1 MTMLPLERLS
11 ALVVVVPEV
20 RLSRS
25 VLVAAAQLGPVTAAE
40 SRPAVVSRLVQLLR
54 EAAGRRAELV
64 VFPEAALTPFFPH
77 WSVADEQE
85 LDSYFEDA
93 MPNAGVQPLFDEA
106 ARLGVGF
113 CLGYAERVVEEPRVR
128 RFNTSVLVERDGRI
142 VGTYR
147 KIHLPGYREP
157 DPSHPFQNLEKRYFE
172 VGDLGFPV
180 WDAFDGRVGM
190 CICND
195 RRWPETYRVM
205 GLQGVE
211 LVLLGYNTP
220 VHNPAMPQTDSL
232 ADFHNRL
239 SMQAG
244 AYQNGTWVV
253 GVAKAGL
260 EEGVRQ
266 IGGSCVVAPS
276 GEIVAQATTDGDEVI
291 TAQCDLD
298 QCRSYKEHIFNFAAH
313 RRPEHY
319 WAIAA
324 PH

>member
-1 MTMLPLERLS
+1 
-11 ALVVVVPEV
+11 
-20 RLSRS
+20 LSRPL
-25 VLVAAAQLGPVTAAE
+25 LVAAAQLGPIAAAA
-40 SRPAVVSRLVQLLR
+40 SRASVVDRLVDLLR
-54 EAAGRRAELV
+54 DAASRKAELV

-77 WSVADEQE
+77 WLVADDAE
-85 LDSYFEDA
+85 LDSYFEDS

-113 CLGYAERVVEEPRVR
+113 YLGYGERVVEEGKVR
-128 RFNTSVLVERDGRI
+128 RFNTSVLVERDGST
-142 VGTYR
+142 VGIYR
-147 KIHLPGYREP
+147 KIHLPGYNDVNDEY
-157 DPSHPFQNLEKRYFE
+157 PFQNLEKRYFE

-180 WDAFDGRVGM
+180 WEAFGGRVGM

-211 LVLLGYNTP
+211 LVALGYNTP
-220 VHNPAMPQTDSL
+220 VHNPAMPESDPL
-232 ADFHNRL
+232 ANFHNTL

-253 GVAKAGL
+253 GTAKAGL

-266 IGGSCVVAPS
+266 IGGSCIIAPS
-276 GEIVAQATTDGDEVI
+276 GEIVAQATTDQDEVI
-291 TAQCDLD
+291 TAVCDLD
-298 QCRSYKEHIFNFAAH
+298 HCKSYKENIFNFAAH

-319 WAIAA
+319 GTIADPVRGGA
-324 PH
+324 EAGRP